1 MEGGVNTPQKNKS
14 SQAGLASRAKG
25 GKRSQRKGADGERE
39 LAAILREYGYPI
51 ERGGSMSFGDVPDL
65 VGLPGIHIEVK
76 RTEQV
81 RLSEWMAQA
90 TRDSKRFRDGLPT
103 VFHRRSREP
112 WHVTM
117 SLSDF
122 MTLYSA
128 KIHNFPRKEAL
139 ANGIDAKP
147 TEGNSSAAVQSI
159 P

>member
-1 MEGGVNTPQKNKS
+1 
-14 SQAGLASRAKG
+14 
-25 GKRSQRKGADGERE
+25 
-39 LAAILREYGYPI
+39 
-51 ERGGSMSFGDVPDL
+51 MSFGDVPDL
-65 VGLPGIHIEVK
+65 VGLPGIQIEVK
-76 RTEQV
+76 RAEQV

-90 TRDSKRFRDGLPT
+90 LRDSKRFRDGVPA
-103 VFHRRSREP
+103 VFHRRSHEA

-147 TEGNSSAAVQSI
+147 TEGNSGTTVQSI

>member
-1 MEGGVNTPQKNKS
+1 
-14 SQAGLASRAKG
+14 
-25 GKRSQRKGADGERE
+25 
-39 LAAILREYGYPI
+39 
-51 ERGGSMSFGDVPDL
+51 MSFGDVPDL

-76 RTEQV
+76 RAEQV

-90 TRDSKRFRDGLPT
+90 LRDSKRFRDGIPA
-103 VFHRRSREP
+103 VFHRRSHEA

-128 KIHNFPRKEAL
+128 KIHNFPRKEIS

-147 TEGNSSAAVQSI
+147 PEGNSSAAGQSI

>member
-1 MEGGVNTPQKNKS
+1 MVRATPQKVKNS
-14 SQAGLASRAKG
+14 LTGLANRAKG

-76 RTEQV
+76 RAEQV

-90 TRDSKRFRDGLPT
+90 LRDSKRFRDGIPA
-103 VFHRRSREP
+103 VFHRRSHEA

-128 KIHNFPRKEAL
+128 KIHNFPRKEVST
-139 ANGIDAKP
+139 NGIDAKS
-147 TEGNSSAAVQSI
+147 TESNSGAIIQ
-159 P
+159 PNP

>member
-1 MEGGVNTPQKNKS
+1 
-14 SQAGLASRAKG
+14 
-25 GKRSQRKGADGERE
+25 
-39 LAAILREYGYPI
+39 
-51 ERGGSMSFGDVPDL
+51 MSFGDVPDL

-76 RTEQV
+76 RAEQV

-90 TRDSKRFRDGLPT
+90 LRDSKRFR
-103 VFHRRSREP
+103 RSHEA

-128 KIHNFPRKEAL
+128 KIHNFPRKEIS

-147 TEGNSSAAVQSI
+147 TEGNSSAAGQSI

>member
-1 MEGGVNTPQKNKS
+1 MPQKNKS

-39 LAAILREYGYPI
+39 LAAILREYGYPTK
-51 ERGGSMSFGDVPDL
+51 RGGSMSFGDVPDL

-76 RTEQV
+76 RAEQV

-90 TRDSKRFRDGLPT
+90 LRDSKRFRDGIPA
-103 VFHRRSREP
+103 V
-112 WHVTM
+112 
-117 SLSDF
+117 
-122 MTLYSA
+122 
-128 KIHNFPRKEAL
+128 IHNFPRKEVS

>member
-1 MEGGVNTPQKNKS
+1 
-14 SQAGLASRAKG
+14 
-25 GKRSQRKGADGERE
+25 
-39 LAAILREYGYPI
+39 
-51 ERGGSMSFGDVPDL
+51 MSFGDVPDL

-76 RTEQV
+76 RAEQV

-90 TRDSKRFRDGLPT
+90 LRDSKRFRDGIPA
-103 VFHRRSREP
+103 VFHRRSHEA

-128 KIHNFPRKEAL
+128 KIHNFPRKEIS
-139 ANGIDAKP
+139 ANGSDAKP
-147 TEGNSSAAVQSI
+147 TEGNSSAAGQSI

>member
-1 MEGGVNTPQKNKS
+1 
-14 SQAGLASRAKG
+14 
-25 GKRSQRKGADGERE
+25 
-39 LAAILREYGYPI
+39 
-51 ERGGSMSFGDVPDL
+51 MSFGDVPDL

-90 TRDSKRFRDGLPT
+90 SQDSERFLDGMPA

-112 WHVTM
+112 WCVTM
-117 SLSDF
+117 RLSDF

-128 KIHNFPRKEAL
+128 KIHDFPRMEAL

-147 TEGNSSAAVQSI
+147 TEGNSGAVVQSI

>member
-1 MEGGVNTPQKNKS
+1 MPQKNKS

-39 LAAILREYGYPI
+39 LAAILREYGYPTKS
-51 ERGGSMSFGDVPDL
+51 GGSMSFGDVPDL
-65 VGLPGIHIEVK
+65 VGLPGIHIEVN
-76 RTEQV
+76 RAEQV

-90 TRDSKRFRDGLPT
+90 LRDSKRFRDGIPA
-103 VFHRRSREP
+103 VFHRRSHEA

-128 KIHNFPRKEAL
+128 KIHNFPRKEVS

>member
-14 SQAGLASRAKG
+14 SQAGLANRAKG

-39 LAAILREYGYPI
+39 ISAILREYGYPI
-51 ERGGSMSFGDVPDL
+51 DLGGSMSFGDVPDL
-65 VGLPGIHIEVK
+65 VGLPGIHVEVK

-90 TRDSKRFRDGLPT
+90 SRDSKRFRDGMPA

-112 WHVTM
+112 WCVTM
-117 SLSDF
+117 RLSDF

-128 KIHNFPRKEAL
+128 KIHNFPRKEIST
-139 ANGIDAKP
+139 NGIDAKP
-147 TEGNSSAAVQSI
+147 TESNSGTAGQSI

>member
-1 MEGGVNTPQKNKS
+1 
-14 SQAGLASRAKG
+14 
-25 GKRSQRKGADGERE
+25 
-39 LAAILREYGYPI
+39 
-51 ERGGSMSFGDVPDL
+51 MSFGDVPDL

-90 TRDSKRFRDGLPT
+90 SQDSKRFRDGMPV

-112 WHVTM
+112 WCVTM
-117 SLSDF
+117 RLSDF

-128 KIHNFPRKEAL
+128 KIHNFPRKEVSAI
-139 ANGIDAKP
+139 GIDAKP
-147 TEGNSSAAVQSI
+147 TEGNSGAVVQSI

>member
-1 MEGGVNTPQKNKS
+1 
-14 SQAGLASRAKG
+14 
-25 GKRSQRKGADGERE
+25 
-39 LAAILREYGYPI
+39 
-51 ERGGSMSFGDVPDL
+51 MSFGDVPDL

-76 RTEQV
+76 RAEPV

-90 TRDSKRFRDGLPT
+90 LRDSKRFRDGIPA
-103 VFHRRSREP
+103 VFHRRSHEA

-128 KIHNFPRKEAL
+128 KIHNFPRKEISAD
-139 ANGIDAKP
+139 GIDAKP
-147 TEGNSSAAVQSI
+147 TESNSGAIVQPI